1 MEDLPRV
8 NIIVT
13 APKTDGTVTQ
23 TGLSNLQVEVAH
35 KMLALITKERWQ
47 IGDRISDA
55 AIARELHVSRS
66 PVRQVLHLLVQR
78 GIVAQAPNRGY
89 LLQRFPEHDE
99 LSNEILPPSDF
110 EDLYHRLMN
119 ARASGAVGL
128 EISEAALADQF
139 EVTRGTVRRTLMRF
153 AAEGL
158 AERLPGYGWRFA
170 ETLDNE
176 HAVHESDSF
185 RMVIEC
191 GALTQADYSPVLS
204 ELQELKKAQIE
215 ILERSISDFPDGYW
229 FDVNANFHE
238 TLVSWANNRFLTQTI
253 RWQNHLRRLTE
264 SCEVDRLCDARI
276 HQACTD
282 HLEILQ
288 AIEAGDFEFAA
299 ALLKRHI
306 ARPSHDGV

>member
-1 MEDLPRV
+1 MEDLSRV

-13 APKTDGTVTQ
+13 APQPDGTVSQ

-66 PVRQVLHLLVQR
+66 PVRQVLQLLVQR

-89 LLQRFPEHDE
+89 LLQRFPKQDE

-119 ARASGAVGL
+119 ARASGTIGL
-128 EISEAALADQF
+128 EISEAALAEQF

-170 ETLDNE
+170 EALDNE
-176 HAVHESDSF
+176 HAVNESYSF
-185 RMVIEC
+185 RVVIEC

-204 ELQELKKAQIE
+204 ELQELQREQLE
-215 ILERSISDFPDGYW
+215 ILERPISDFPDGFW
-229 FDVNANFHE
+229 FDVNVNFHE
-238 TLVSWANNRFLTQTI
+238 TLVSWANNRFLTQAL

-264 SCEVDRLCDARI
+264 SSEFDHLGEARI
-276 HQACTD
+276 RQACAD
-282 HLEILQ
+282 HLEILK
-288 AIEAGDFEFAA
+288 AIEVGDFEFAA

-306 ARPSHDGV
+306 ARPAHNDV